1 VDRLVDRVEEY
12 VKAGASKFILR
23 PLCPPDRM
31 LDQLAC
37 MAERVCPEYHRR

>member
-1 VDRLVDRVEEY
+1 VDRLLDRVEEY

-23 PLCPPDRM
+23 PLCPPAHM
-31 LDQLAC
+31 LDQIGR